1 MIVSHFELLF
11 KNQAPANTTTGAVP
25 DVAVQGYF
33 LEITNLEAIPI
44 EFLAEFV
51 IAPPDA
57 GLPQR
62 SLADNTLIFVDTP
75 PGTDNRTGR
84 LQGTLSDSVFRPRF
98 STVLA
103 VPPRSRSNILIPAG
117 GTALLAVLP
126 SLFPTPI
133 DPTPLTVANFEVR
146 GYVNLRVPALR
157 GVAAFFTEAQS
168 ATPVKVLLTPQNR
181 TSYLKNGVIA
191 DQTQATLPLATGA
204 AQMTIDAEPGGFV
217 PPVLVGAFQPRLS
230 RLLDGL
236 VLDAQE
242 SADLL
247 AAFIAGID
255 PEKDDIAAFNTA
267 LAQAGISVA
276 LERRKARG

>member
-33 LEITNLEAIPI
+33 LEITNLEAVQI

-51 IAPPDA
+51 IGAPDA
-57 GLPQR
+57 SLPQR
-62 SLADNTLIFVDTP
+62 SLADNTLVFVDTP
-75 PGTDNRTGR
+75 PGTDNRNGR
-84 LQGTLSDSVFRPRF
+84 LQGTLTDTVFRPRF
-98 STVLA
+98 IAIAGQPS
-103 VPPRSRSNILIPAG
+103 SNIRIPAG

-126 SLFPTPI
+126 SLFPSPADT
-133 DPTPLTVANFEVR
+133 TPLTAANFEVR

-157 GVAAFFTEAQS
+157 GPSIFFTQAQS

-181 TSYLKNGVIA
+181 TSYLKAGVIA
-191 DQTQATLPLATGA
+191 DQTQASLPLATGL
-204 AQMTIDAEPGGFV
+204 AQVEIVAEPGGFT
-217 PPVLVGAFQPRLS
+217 PPVVVDPGQFRLE

-242 SADLL
+242 RADVL
-247 AAFIAGID
+247 ANLIAGID
-255 PEKDDIAAFNTA
+255 ADRDDLAGFNKA
-267 LAQAGISVA
+267 LAQAGVGLG
-276 LERRKARG
+276 LERRKVRV